1 MEGHLETR
9 IGNLLA
15 RWVALCARNA
25 LTTLSVVAV
34 LTGSAA
40 ALAWQFLSIDSD
52 MSKLIRPAAT
62 LGWYA
67 DNEAF
72 KTAFPE
78 QQGTAVV
85 VVSGRNVSAVDA
97 SARRIFDL
105 LRDQPAFEFVYAP
118 ALDDFFRVQ
127 RLYYLDLGDLE
138 DWLEGVRYDYGV
150 MLRLAEG
157 ADLVNAAFTLADQVA
172 ATPGLPL
179 QHPLASIARSFQS
192 SPPVLEFEAYP
203 HLDPVPEEG
212 ADYHLVIV
220 LKGTQHLDR
229 SQPDAQLIAQL
240 RELLAREPA
249 ESGVQVRLTG
259 EVVLADEEIGAAL
272 EGIGLAG
279 TLSLFLLALILGVG
293 VRSLRTIL
301 VIFLVLLV
309 GVVLTLGFAVLAVG
323 SFNTLA
329 LIFVVMFF
337 GLGVDFAVHYALRCR
352 EFGHTPDAVETA
364 ARDISPALLLCALT
378 TSVAFLSFVP
388 TDYRGLGELGII
400 SAGGMFIAFSLTLT
414 LIPALYAV
422 FGTPRTS
429 GSSSGLP
436 APVLGARPGL
446 ILLITLCLSLVALW
460 FARDLRFDYS
470 VLAMRDASTEAMS
483 TLLELQRDGVAT
495 DYSIMVMAPG
505 AAAVGALKARL
516 EQIPEV
522 GTVQTPADLVPV
534 QQAEK
539 AERLAALAAL
549 LDTIEPVQ
557 AGDTSPDALA
567 GLDEAVAYLSEV
579 EDRVRPA
586 ELPNYRAFIA
596 GLRAL
601 RGDLEAYRRL
611 SEALGVQLASE
622 LKMLRRMACAPV
634 FGLEDLPEDLL
645 ARLITPDGRHLLSVQ
660 PQLPLTSREQTTA
673 FIEAVSAVAP
683 NIAGRAVVEWGVGG
697 VAVESFLEAVVLS
710 VVLIFGLLVVYFRA
724 LWQPLL
730 VFVPLGLA
738 ALFSFAIMQVT
749 GLNLNMANIL
759 VVPLIFGLGVDA
771 GIHVV
776 HRYQVSGS
784 IQALFESSTARA
796 VLISALTTIGTFF
809 SLSFS
814 PHKGAASIGLLLFV
828 AISLM
833 LLATFVV
840 LPALLKVIRLR

>member
-1 MEGHLETR
+1 MEGHLDTR
-9 IGNLLA
+9 IGILLG
-15 RWVALCARNA
+15 RWVSLCARHA
-25 LTTLSVVAV
+25 LTTLSVVAL
-34 LTGSAA
+34 LTVAA
-40 ALAWQFLSIDSD
+40 AVLAWKFLSIDSD
-52 MSKLIRPAAT
+52 LSKLIRPAAT

-72 KTAFPE
+72 KRAFPE
-78 QQGTAVV
+78 QQGTALV
-85 VVSGRNVSAVDA
+85 VVSGQDVPAVED
-97 SARRIFDL
+97 SARRIFEL

-118 ALDDFFRVQ
+118 ALDDFFRTQ
-127 RLYYLDLGDLE
+127 RLYYLDLEDLD
-138 DWLEGVRYDYGV
+138 DWIEGVRYDYGV
-150 MLRLAEG
+150 LLRLAEG

-192 SPPVLEFEAYP
+192 SPPVLQFEAYP
-203 HLDPVPEEG
+203 PLDPVPEEG

-229 SQPDAQLIAQL
+229 SQPDAQMIEQV
-240 RELLAREPA
+240 RDLLAEVPA
-249 ESGVQVRLTG
+249 ESGVKVRLTG

-279 TLSLFLLALILGVG
+279 TLSLFLLAVILGVG

-301 VIFLVLLV
+301 VIFVVLLV
-309 GVVLTLGFAVLAVG
+309 GVVLTLGFAVVAVG

-352 EFGHTPDAVETA
+352 EFGHLPDGVESA

-378 TSVAFLSFVP
+378 TSIAFLSFVP

-400 SAGGMFIAFSLTLT
+400 SAGGMFIAFGLTLT
-414 LIPALYAV
+414 LIPALYAL

-429 GSSSGLP
+429 GAGSGLP
-436 APVLGARPGL
+436 VPVPGARPGL
-446 ILLITLCLSLVALW
+446 ILLTTLGLSLVALW
-460 FARDLRFDYS
+460 LARDLRFDYS

-495 DYSIMVMAPG
+495 DYSIMVMAPD
-505 AAAVGALKARL
+505 AASVGALKSRL

-522 GTVQTPADLVPV
+522 GTVQTPADIVPL
-534 QQAEK
+534 QQGEK
-539 AERLAALAAL
+539 AARLAALASL
-549 LDTIEPVQ
+549 LDTIEPVTP
-557 AGDTSPDALA
+557 GDTSPDALA
-567 GLDEAVAYLSEV
+567 GLDEAIAYLSEL
-579 EDRVRPA
+579 EDKVRPA

-596 GLRAL
+596 GLGML
-601 RGDLEAYRRL
+601 RNDPAAYRRL
-611 SEALGVQLASE
+611 SEALSARLGSE
-622 LKMLRRMACAPV
+622 LRMLRRMAGAPV
-634 FGLEDLPEDLL
+634 FGPEDLPRDLL

-660 PQLPLTSREQTTA
+660 PDQPLTSREQTTA

-683 NIAGRAVVEWGVGG
+683 NVAGRAVVEWGVGG
-697 VAVESFLEAVVLS
+697 VAVDSFLEAIVLS
-710 VVLIFGLLVVYFRA
+710 VVLIFGLLVIYFRD

-730 VFVPLGLA
+730 VFIPLGLA
-738 ALFSFAIMQVT
+738 ALFSFAIMQMT

-776 HRYQVSGS
+776 HRYRVSGS

-814 PHKGAASIGLLLFV
+814 PHKGASSIGLLLFV
-828 AISLM
+828 AITLM
-833 LLATFVV
+833 LVAVFVV
-840 LPALLKVIRLR
+840 LPALLRVIRPR